1 LADLSRI
8 AVFPAGVLDE
18 KAAAVQALGVY
29 ARETLAHFAPYIE
42 QTLAVLLRMSS
53 YFHDDVREQAYEALS
68 FLVAATTKAFP
79 ATEQGA
85 APTGCQSLPGAG
97 LDIMLC
103 PGCQLPGQRPCRI
116 GTQHLHDSDVALAL
130 TSTTIE

>member
-1 LADLSRI
+1 M
-8 AVFPAGVLDE
+8 
-18 KAAAVQALGVY
+18 QALGVY

-79 ATEQGA
+79 ANEQGA
-85 APTGCQSLPGAG
+85 APSRCQSLPGAG

-103 PGCQLPGQRPCRI
+103 PGYQLPGQWPCQS
-116 GTQHLHDSDVALAL
+116 GNQHVHEFAVALGLQTPDLHQTRVGA
-130 TSTTIE
+130 SQ